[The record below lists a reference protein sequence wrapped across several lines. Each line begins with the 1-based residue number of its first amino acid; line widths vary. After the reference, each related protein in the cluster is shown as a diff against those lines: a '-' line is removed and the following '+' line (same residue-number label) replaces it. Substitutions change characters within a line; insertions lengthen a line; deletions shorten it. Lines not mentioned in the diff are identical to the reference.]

1 MRVPVLGRLRW
12 LLVAGAAVA
21 SLPAAAQGQPHDV
34 LYVRSLAANC
44 GNCHGTNGYAVKNS
58 AVPSVAGMPKE
69 HLLRQLTAF
78 KDGSRPATVMH
89 QIAKGFTDAQLD
101 QIATYF
107 SGLKQ

>member
-1 MRVPVLGRLRW
+1 MRVPAVGRLRC

-21 SLPAAAQGQPHDV
+21 SLPAAAQGHEA

-44 GNCHGTNGYAVKNS
+44 ANCHGTDGSTVKDS
-58 AVPSVAGMPKE
+58 AVPPVAGMPKE
-69 HLLRQLTAF
+69 YMLRQLAAF

-89 QIAKGFTDAQLD
+89 QIAKGFTQAQLD

-107 SGLKQ
+107 SGLRQ